1 MENIFSLFLYL
12 ISFSYNKNHLK
23 TQQQKSSCKNS
34 VPAGIRTR
42 DLRHRLENQK
52 GDFSQTRSAFSTG
65 SYWPILLI
73 FNSKHRKTLNFLV
86 YNFEEDRSKIATVR
100 VPHSKTYKMAAMT
113 SSDQHFQNL
122 RKVSSQNLVKIMW
135 SKFHQNRPNSV
146 QIKGCDRHTH
156 THTYTRTDRARSG
169 LKYSVIWND
178 WI

>member
-1 MENIFSLFLYL
+1 MLIIYSVIFYIWF
-12 ISFSYNKNHLK
+12 FSYNKNHLK

-73 FNSKHRKTLNFLV
+73 FNSKHWKTTKFLV
-86 YNFEEDRSKIATVR
+86 YKFGEDRSKIATVR

-146 QIKGCDRHTH
+146 QIKGCDRRTHIHTH
-156 THTYTRTDRARSG
+156 IHTDAQTG
-169 LKYSVIWND
+169 LVLD
-178 WI
+178 